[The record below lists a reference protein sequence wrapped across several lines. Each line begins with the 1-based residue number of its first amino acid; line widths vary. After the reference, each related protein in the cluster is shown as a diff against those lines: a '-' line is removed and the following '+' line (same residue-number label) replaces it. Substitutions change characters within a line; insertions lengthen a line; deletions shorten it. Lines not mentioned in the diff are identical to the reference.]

1 MGTDVQHRHDIDAP
15 RPEPAEPEAA
25 EAAAPLTTFAVP
37 VAGVSRV
44 AEAGAELLRA
54 LEPDDDRPTGPSAM
68 VGRADDPA
76 EAEADRVA
84 SDVVR
89 AVRGGRGSRPVAP
102 ENDGDGVR
110 RAAVGG
116 ADPLGGTAVGGGVME
131 VLQRRRGG
139 GSGLPVDLAAS
150 MGSAFGGHDFSG
162 VRVHADGEADT
173 VARSLQAK
181 AFTHGNDIYFSSGT
195 YDPGSEGGQHLLAH
209 ELTHVVQNGGTV
221 ARKLWTAKAFET
233 ATYENWYTSK
243 GAAQKAISKMLTEY
257 ATTFEKHGVV
267 LTENIPKALVRIA
280 EMKQSAQWW
289 IKDHQVVESSDGK
302 VTNDPDREKR
312 MAGFVS
318 FVEHLT
324 KETEQLETAAKPKDG
339 DKKKPGKEPAVEQPS
354 PGFLKLQEKYEG
366 DAKSFFEK
374 MGDVAQKAVSDNGDA
389 TELEAAVKFP
399 VDPSGIGFIG
409 GKFKASIEMD
419 DDMIKMKSSLS
430 ITGGANVEVAEV
442 SGELGGYL
450 EAQAKSGS
458 DCMSLISYAMYRR
471 FRESHVLPREAAN
484 YLWGGNSGS
493 YGQKKAEQWSLG
505 VENKMFGEE
514 ALPLLADFEKK
525 FKTKEQATKA
535 YEAEKKRIDKKN
547 EQTKKTY
554 VETGG
559 LAGVGAKG
567 DVGVASIEGAVQGS
581 AGRRVDLT
589 SLTNRK
595 GGAGKANVASDS
607 VFAGVAQKLSG
618 GTRGAQKRTGRS
630 VRSLMVM
637 GGVSGTVGFATLK
650 GSATLAMKWMND
662 GVSKKN
668 GPSVTALDS
677 ATLELAGEAG
687 FSLGDLAGDVAGPW
701 VEFIQGKI
709 EDFVA
714 EKARPAAEA
723 KEAETPESEDEA
735 EFEGLDTLVEM
746 NNIALGIDDLKDNL
760 QEELLELAG
769 AKSENADSYKL
780 AVTFDMVAKSIAFE
794 LRKQGETKLAIPKGL
809 LEVSKKSS
817 SRMFRF
823 TYKGG
828 AWTRG

>member
-15 RPEPAEPEAA
+15 SPEPVAPETAEDAT
-25 EAAAPLTTFAVP
+25 PLTAFATP

-44 AEAGAELLRA
+44 LDAGAELLRVLDPEA
-54 LEPDDDRPTGPSAM
+54 ATEAPGGAM
-68 VGRADDPA
+68 IGRADDPA

-89 AVRGGRGSRPVAP
+89 AVRNGRGAATAP
-102 ENDGDGVR
+102 SPDDAGGLR
-110 RAAVGG
+110 RATNGG
-116 ADPLGGTAVGGGVME
+116 NDPLGGSAVGGGVME

-139 GSGLPVDLAAS
+139 GSGLPADLASS
-150 MGSAFGGHDFSG
+150 MGNAFGGQDFSG
-162 VRVHADGEADT
+162 VRVHTDGEADT
-173 VARSLQAK
+173 VARSLQAT

-195 YDPGSEGGQHLLAH
+195 FDPGSESGQHLLAH
-209 ELTHVVQNGGTV
+209 ELTHVVQNGGSGV
-221 ARKLWTAKAFET
+221 RRKLWTAKAFEA
-233 ATYENWYTSK
+233 ATYENWYTRK
-243 GAAQKAISKMLTEY
+243 GTAQKAISKMLADY
-257 ATTFEKHGVV
+257 AATYEKNGVV
-267 LTENIPKALVRIA
+267 LTENVPKALVKIA
-280 EMKQSAQWW
+280 EMKKSAEWW
-289 IKDHQVVESSDGK
+289 IKDHQVVESANGN

-324 KETEQLETAAKPKDG
+324 KETEQLDAV
-339 DKKKPGKEPAVEQPS
+339 KKPAKGNEKEPPVEAPS

-374 MGDVAQKAVSDNGDA
+374 LGDIAQKAVSDNGDA
-389 TELEAAVKFP
+389 TELEASVKFP
-399 VDPSGIGFIG
+399 IDPSGIGFIG
-409 GKFKASIEMD
+409 GKFKAAIEKD
-419 DDMIKMKSSLS
+419 DDLIKMKASLS
-430 ITGGANVEVAEV
+430 ITGGADVEVAEV

-450 EAQAKSGS
+450 EAQADSGS
-458 DCMSLISYAMYRR
+458 NCMQLISYAMYRR

-484 YLWGGNSGS
+484 FLWGGKTGS
-493 YGQKKAEQWSLG
+493 YGQKKSEEWSLG

-514 ALPLLADFEKK
+514 VLPPLGDFMKK
-525 FKTKEQATKA
+525 FKTKEQASAA
-535 YEAEKKRIDKKN
+535 YEAEKKRIEKKN
-547 EQTKKTY
+547 ALAQKAY

-559 LAGVGAKG
+559 LAGIGAKG
-567 DVGVASIEGAVQGS
+567 DVGLASIEGAIQGTE
-581 AGRRVDLT
+581 GRRVDLT

-595 GGAGKANVASDS
+595 GGAGKQNVGSDS
-607 VFAGVAQKLSG
+607 VLAGVAQKLSG

-650 GSATLAMKWMND
+650 GSATLQMKWMND

-701 VEFIQGKI
+701 VEFLQEKI
-709 EDFVA
+709 EEFVA
-714 EKARPAAEA
+714 EKARPAALA
-723 KEAETPESEDEA
+723 KEEETPEDEDEA

-746 NNIALGIDDLKDNL
+746 NNIALGVDDLKEDI
-760 QEELLELAG
+760 QDELLSLAG
-769 AKSENADSYKL
+769 ATSESADSYKL
-780 AVTFDMVAKSIAFE
+780 AVTFDMVQKSIAFE
-794 LRKQGETKLAIPKGL
+794 LRKQGETKVAIPKGL
-809 LEVSKKSS
+809 LEVGKKSS
-817 SRMFRF
+817 SRLFRF